1 MPLSHLHDLTDD
13 VLARAARIR
22 LACFDVDGTL
32 TDGRLYL
39 DSEGREQKTF
49 HVQDGQGLVLLKRAG
64 IEVAFITARG
74 GTVAVARGREL
85 GVQVFTGVKDKL
97 ARVRELGA
105 GLGLGM
111 EQVAFMGDDLP
122 DVPAFREVGL
132 AIAPA
137 DAHPWTAQYAHW
149 RTRRRGGQG
158 AAREACDL
166 LLATQGHAPLFEGGT
181 A

>member
-74 GTVAVARGREL
+74 GTVECKPQKPERDCNERSLLRRYGA
-85 GVQVFTGVKDKL
+85 GVKVL
-97 ARVRELGA
+97 TMWYEETYTEYREEVVVREGWAVQGGA
-105 GLGLGM
+105 ITLDGG
-111 EQVAFMGDDLP
+111 
-122 DVPAFREVGL
+122 VGG
-132 AIAPA
+132 
-137 DAHPWTAQYAHW
+137 
-149 RTRRRGGQG
+149 RV
-158 AAREACDL
+158 
-166 LLATQGHAPLFEGGT
+166 F
-181 A
+181 

>member
-149 RTRRRGGQG
+149 RTRRRGCQG

-166 LLATQGHAPLFEGGT
+166 LLGTQGHAPLFEGGT

>member
-85 GVQVFTGVKDKL
+85 GVQVFTGVKNKL

-149 RTRRRGGQG
+149 RTRRCGGQG

-166 LLATQGHAPLFEGGT
+166 LLGTQGHSPIFEGGT